1 MPTIL
6 KPKDGTYI
14 LPAIADTSDLFK
26 YIAGYNG
33 FDYYDTDSTGVTPN
47 EIKPSWFFIN
57 RIDVFTPVESY
68 GRARFDGVLFIGQP
82 ASLSV
87 DVNSSTYNN
96 GQFVDIVKAL
106 LNLPFAVELK
116 NYVACDFEI
125 NINNLRPLYNSVRYT
140 KAEGCTGVEVN
151 YSIWI

>member
-1 MPTIL
+1 MATIL
-6 KPKDGTYI
+6 KPKDETYT

-26 YIAGYNG
+26 YIAEYNG

-47 EIKPSWFFIN
+47 EIKASWFFIN

-125 NINNLRPLYNSVRYT
+125 IINNLRPLYNSMRYT

>member
-1 MPTIL
+1 MSIL

-14 LPAIADTSDLFK
+14 LPAIADSSDLFK
-26 YIAGYNG
+26 YIAAYNG
-33 FDYYDTDSTGVTPN
+33 FQYYDTDSTGVTPN

-68 GRARFDGVLFIGQP
+68 ARARFDGVLFIGQP

-125 NINNLRPLYNSVRYT
+125 IINNLRPLYNSVRYT

-151 YSIWI
+151 YTVWI

>member
-1 MPTIL
+1 MATIL

-26 YIAGYNG
+26 YIAAYNG
-33 FDYYDTDSTGVTPN
+33 FQYYDTDSTGVTPN

-57 RIDVFTPVESY
+57 RIDVGTPIPGE
-68 GRARFDGVLFIGQP
+68 AQMRFDGVLFIGQP
-82 ASLSV
+82 SSLSV
-87 DVNSSTYNN
+87 DVNESTYNG

-106 LNLPFAVELK
+106 LNYPFAKELH
-116 NYVACDFEI
+116 NYVACDFQMI
-125 NINNLRPLYNSVRYT
+125 INNLRPLYNSVRYT

>member
-26 YIAGYNG
+26 YIAEYNG
-33 FDYYDTDSTGVTPN
+33 FQYYDTDSTGVTPN

-57 RIDVFTPVESY
+57 RVDVFTPVESY

-87 DVNSSTYNN
+87 DVNSSTFSN
-96 GQFVDIVKAL
+96 GQFVDIVKAM

-140 KAEGCTGVEVN
+140 KAEGCTGAEVN

>member
-1 MPTIL
+1 MATIL
-6 KPKDGTYI
+6 KPKDGTFI

-26 YIAGYNG
+26 YIAEYN
-33 FDYYDTDSTGVTPN
+33 DSQYYDTDSTGVTPN

-57 RIDVFTPVESY
+57 RIDVATPVE
-68 GRARFDGVLFIGQP
+68 GRNRMRFDGVLFIGQP

-87 DVNSSTYNN
+87 DVNESTYNN

-106 LNLPFAVELK
+106 LNLDFANELQ
-116 NYVACDFEI
+116 NYIACDFEI

>member
-33 FDYYDTDSTGVTPN
+33 FQYYDTDSTGVTPN

-57 RIDVFTPVESY
+57 RIDVFTPVEGY

-125 NINNLRPLYNSVRYT
+125 LVNNLRPLYNSNRYT

-151 YSIWI
+151 YTIWI